1 MFAMYQYT
9 ILIIQCKDSHGI
21 QRQQTT
27 HSAVATPCAGRCTT
41 TTALLYLSAA
51 FNPVSVTM
59 LLLLPLP
66 LLLHVRR
73 YTEVVGRGR
82 FKQIYKA
89 FDTQIG
95 IDVAWSKITAEPHHL
110 SDEQLQQIVGE
121 MTKGLDLEHPNI
133 IKCFECWEDQQRH
146 CINLIT
152 ELFTSGNLRQYRN
165 LHKHL
170 DLKVSF
176 RFSFFQNHR
185 AAATG
190 AAAAGLAEATSSS
203 NFTGSAIPDATQ
215 LVPSLAAGFFA

>member
-1 MFAMYQYT
+1 MEGAT
-9 ILIIQCKDSHGI
+9 ADAGASSNHAADPDLNDAPHTGDEDE
-21 QRQQTT
+21 
-27 HSAVATPCAGRCTT
+27 VAEVDPEGR
-41 TTALLYLSAA
+41 YY
-51 FNPVSVTM
+51 
-59 LLLLPLP
+59 
-66 LLLHVRR
+66 R
-73 YTEVVGRGR
+73 YIEVVGRGR

-133 IKCFECWEDQQRH
+133 IKCFECWEDDQRH

-170 DLKVSF
+170 DLKVWF
-176 RFSFFQNHR
+176 
-185 AAATG
+185 G
-190 AAAAGLAEATSSS
+190 AVAGA
-203 NFTGSAIPDATQ
+203 
-215 LVPSLAAGFFA
+215 VVV

>member
-1 MFAMYQYT
+1 MHTCALACCTDRLFV
-9 ILIIQCKDSHGI
+9 
-21 QRQQTT
+21 
-27 HSAVATPCAGRCTT
+27 SATQP
-41 TTALLYLSAA
+41 
-51 FNPVSVTM
+51 P
-59 LLLLPLP
+59 LLLL
-66 LLLHVRR
+66 LLLHVHR
-73 YTEVVGRGR
+73 YIEVVGRGR

-133 IKCFECWEDQQRH
+133 IKCFECWEDEQRH

-170 DLKVSF
+170 DLKVWCCC
-176 RFSFFQNHR
+176 R
-185 AAATG
+185 G
-190 AAAAGLAEATSSS
+190 WC
-203 NFTGSAIPDATQ
+203 
-215 LVPSLAAGFFA
+215 

>member
-1 MFAMYQYT
+1 LYRH
-9 ILIIQCKDSHGI
+9 I
-21 QRQQTT
+21 
-27 HSAVATPCAGRCTT
+27 
-41 TTALLYLSAA
+41 ALSYVLQLCRYITL
-51 FNPVSVTM
+51 
-59 LLLLPLP
+59 LLLLP
-66 LLLHVRR
+66 LHVRR

-133 IKCFECWEDQQRH
+133 IKCFECWEDQQGH

-170 DLKVSF
+170 DLKV
-176 RFSFFQNHR
+176 R
-185 AAATG
+185 ACC
-190 AAAAGLAEATSSS
+190 
-203 NFTGSAIPDATQ
+203 SAQ
-215 LVPSLAAGFFA
+215 RCWGNWRRRC